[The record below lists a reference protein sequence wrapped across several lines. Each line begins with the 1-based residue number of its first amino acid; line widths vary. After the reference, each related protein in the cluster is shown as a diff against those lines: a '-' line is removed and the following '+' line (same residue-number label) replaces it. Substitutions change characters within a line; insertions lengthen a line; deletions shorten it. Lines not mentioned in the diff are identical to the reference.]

1 MYHQLKDKP
10 LNHQTSTDEKVSL
23 SSLISMTKM
32 LKLERGDHE
41 WYPPQRLVIE
51 NAMYHYDTRNTVLPQ
66 YNRITNT
73 ATFTF
78 SVPIKF
84 VQKLHPSRTMVL
96 VENLNITAIT
106 TTNPFFVPFDIQLPD
121 VPSSRDWY
129 VQYENNPGEMIP
141 AGTDGYSKLY
151 TSQPGNII
159 RSGITLAQNNNLS
172 QNNYNFNN
180 YIQVNTNMV
189 GFPITDLQYLN
200 NNTIIYMFDQNISYL
215 V

>member
-73 ATFTF
+73 TTFTF

-96 VENLNITAIT
+96 VENVNIIAIPT
-106 TTNPFFVPFDIQLPD
+106 TPTDPYLVPFNIQLPD

-129 VQYENNPGEMIP
+129 CSAAASR
-141 AGTDGYSKLY
+141 AGSS
-151 TSQPGNII
+151 SQAA
-159 RSGITLAQNNNLS
+159 S
-172 QNNYNFNN
+172 
-180 YIQVNTNMV
+180 
-189 GFPITDLQYLN
+189 
-200 NNTIIYMFDQNISYL
+200 
-215 V
+215 